1 MRSLTA
7 RLTLWYALIVTATLG
22 GALAAGGWLLREQM
36 IHGADLLNDAE
47 YEEIHGRLGPDS
59 HAIDAGELAGRIR
72 EHTEIDAALYFF
84 QVHDAARGVIFRSA
98 NLGPAILPDLG
109 AGRAAWT
116 GTVPPHGRLRISE
129 YRSGP
134 WHVQIASSLDPM
146 DRLLRNYTRVAGA
159 LMAVIALA
167 SVLLGYAFSRYA
179 LGPVGAIA
187 ATARRINA
195 DNLGER
201 IPAPRDTSELADLAR
216 LLNGM
221 FDRLEASFAHARRFS
236 ADVSHE
242 LKTPLALVRLN
253 AEKLR
258 PRVAADPE
266 AAALVD
272 DLVED
277 AGRMHALIERLLFL
291 AKAESGTLTLA
302 LQPQDPAAIVRDF
315 AEDAGALAEDAGAR
329 FELEVVGPGRPVGC
343 DPGLVRQLLLNLTT
357 NALRVTPPGG
367 LVRLKSERRDGGW
380 RLELEDEGPGLPPG
394 QLERIFE
401 RFARFAA
408 TAESAQ
414 APAGQGLGLAIC
426 RGIVDLHR
434 GKIRAENRTDRSGLR
449 MIVELPAE

>member
-1 MRSLTA
+1 MLH
-7 RLTLWYALIVTATLG
+7 
-22 GALAAGGWLLREQM
+22 AAVR
-36 IHGADLLNDAE
+36 
-47 YEEIHGRLGPDS
+47 GRLGPDS
-59 HAIDAGELAGRIR
+59 HALDAATLADRIR

-84 QVHDAARGVIFRSA
+84 QVHDATRGVIFRSA
-98 NLGPAILPDLG
+98 NLGAAILPDLA

-116 GTVPPHGRLRISE
+116 ATVPPHGRLRLSE
-129 YRSGP
+129 YHSGP

-187 ATARRINA
+187 ATARRISA

-201 IPAPRDTSELADLAR
+201 IPAPRDAGELADLAR

-258 PRVAADPE
+258 TRVAADPE
-266 AAALVD
+266 SAALVD

-291 AKAESGTLTLA
+291 AKAESGTLTLS
-302 LQPQDPAAIVRDF
+302 LQPQDPAAVVRDF
-315 AEDAGALAEDAGAR
+315 AEDAEALAEDAGAR
-329 FELEVVGPGRPVGC
+329 FALEPGPAGGPVRC

-367 LVRLKSERRDGGW
+367 TVRLRSAQGDGRW
-380 RLELEDEGPGLPPG
+380 RLELEDEGPGLPPE

-401 RFARFAA
+401 RFTRFAA
-408 TAESAQ
+408 TAGSDQ
-414 APAGQGLGLAIC
+414 ANTGQGLGLAIC
-426 RGIVDLHR
+426 RGIVDLHH
-434 GKIRAENRTDRSGLR
+434 GKIRAENRADRSGLR